1 MTTSWRPSR
10 RLEGKPSDPFTWPL
24 LGCMSVPG
32 SDHCSLQPLTHGLQP
47 RALFEQSDGK
57 QATSHL
63 HQPLLL
69 CISFP
74 GEANEARPALNNYT
88 GSIWYNEAISSMR
101 NADISF
107 LVFSTAPVN
116 ADLIISLSDQ
126 ALSASLCF
134 IPILSSP
141 FHLVYPHGP

>member
-1 MTTSWRPSR
+1 
-10 RLEGKPSDPFTWPL
+10 
-24 LGCMSVPG
+24 
-32 SDHCSLQPLTHGLQP
+32 
-47 RALFEQSDGK
+47 
-57 QATSHL
+57 
-63 HQPLLL
+63 
-69 CISFP
+69 
-74 GEANEARPALNNYT
+74 
-88 GSIWYNEAISSMR
+88 MR